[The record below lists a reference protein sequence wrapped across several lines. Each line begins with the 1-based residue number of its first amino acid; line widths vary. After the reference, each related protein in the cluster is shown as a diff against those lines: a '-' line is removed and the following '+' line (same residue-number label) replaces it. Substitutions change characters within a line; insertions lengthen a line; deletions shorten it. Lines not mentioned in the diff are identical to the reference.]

1 MIPPLA
7 GLRFH
12 HVGVACTDIATEAAR
27 LAMLGYT
34 IEGDAFADRR
44 QGVRGLF
51 LAGQAPRLELLQ
63 PLDDGD
69 GGVLAPW
76 LKQDIKL
83 YHLAYEVE
91 GIAGAIDG
99 LRRQRAKLVVLP
111 VPAVAFGGREIAF
124 LMLPNRLLIELIEQE
139 RA

>member
-1 MIPPLA
+1 M
-7 GLRFH
+7 
-12 HVGVACTDIATEAAR
+12 
-27 LAMLGYT
+27 
-34 IEGDAFADRR
+34 
-44 QGVRGLF
+44 RGLF

-91 GIAGAIDG
+91 GIAGAIDR
-99 LRRQRAKLVVLP
+99 LRTQRAKLVVPP
-111 VPAVAFGGREIAF
+111 VPAVAFDGREIAF

-139 RA
+139 RP